1 MVFIYFL
8 PDDRMNCIHFC
19 PDSRGPAILSYK
31 HSVLSL
37 FLRLKPRHKTEQKK
51 FIPSCL
57 PSSIMLILILKNS
70 NIGHTFNR
78 NASTGT
84 VQTYSPDKRTN
95 RLTGDEVKVNC
106 RITLCSGKGNG
117 IQLLQATELQ
127 VSHLNTF
134 RNKLP
139 HFLFSNNAIVSQL
152 NLLFDLFFLGGEEKC
167 GVSSTHAAGHRL
179 DQDEQPFWP
188 GRNQK

>member
-1 MVFIYFL
+1 
-8 PDDRMNCIHFC
+8 
-19 PDSRGPAILSYK
+19 
-31 HSVLSL
+31 
-37 FLRLKPRHKTEQKK
+37 
-51 FIPSCL
+51 
-57 PSSIMLILILKNS
+57 MLILILKNS

-152 NLLFDLFFLGGEEKC
+152 NLLFDLFFWEGRRNAVSHLLMPQGIDWIKTSSLSGREETKND
-167 GVSSTHAAGHRL
+167 THRSGKEKGNDHDARIEDKGNIQHV
-179 DQDEQPFWP
+179 
-188 GRNQK
+188 G